1 MSLLALAFIGI
12 HVGSAI
18 ADPYVSIS
26 VAAVVIPF
34 VSAYQPFWL
43 GIGAVALDLILAL
56 VITSLVRA
64 HLSRRVWRAIHWLA
78 YAAWPVA
85 LVHGIGTSPDM
96 RSGGLLVLT
105 IVCGAVVGGAVLWR
119 VTEAIREV
127 PRAERAATTLAHIRR
142 PGQEPGGPHGEP
154 PARRHGQARHPA
166 ERDSR

>member
-1 MSLLALAFIGI
+1 M
-12 HVGSAI
+12 
-18 ADPYVSIS
+18 
-26 VAAVVIPF
+26 
-34 VSAYQPFWL
+34 
-43 GIGAVALDLILAL
+43 ALDLILAL

-105 IVCGAVVGGAVLWR
+105 IVCGVVVGGAVLWR
-119 VTEAIREV
+119 VAEAIREV

-142 PGQEPGGPHGEP
+142 PGGRPSSRRRGQTRRRWSRSPSVS
-154 PARRHGQARHPA
+154 ARWLRR
-166 ERDSR
+166 R